1 MFLPRFASVCCK
13 SPSIV
18 EGKLTCKKI
27 PRRLAGF
34 LALTQSILRLSP
46 SGERSEMRVV
56 NYIMPHMPPPP
67 GIGSSFFGAP
77 ATISSSLRII
87 GWNQIVDS
95 RILKAQQ

>member
-1 MFLPRFASVCCK
+1 
-13 SPSIV
+13 
-18 EGKLTCKKI
+18 
-27 PRRLAGF
+27 
-34 LALTQSILRLSP
+34 
-46 SGERSEMRVV
+46 MRVV